1 MKRRI
6 ATALVA
12 VSLAWPL
19 SVGAAPRAVGIAAPA
34 RAERPDKPTGPIV
47 VEHRLAAEPA
57 LGVPLKIAV
66 TARVQGDVGRL
77 SIEANA
83 TEPRA
88 VLVSPPVLVA
98 VEGGAYSWEITVVPL
113 AAEAGY
119 LSVIVSGSID
129 GVAQARSV
137 TIALHSAV
145 PAEAAAVTVTEGE
158 TLIALPVQESP

>member
-6 ATALVA
+6 TNAIVAL
-12 VSLAWPL
+12 SLVWPL
-19 SVGAAPRAVGIAAPA
+19 SGAAAPHVAGTTAAS

-47 VEHRLAAEPA
+47 VEHRLTAVPA

-66 TARVQGDVGRL
+66 TARVEGDVGLL

-88 VLVSPPVLVA
+88 ALVSAPVLLAVA
-98 VEGGAYSWEITVVPL
+98 GGAYSWEITVVPQ
-113 AAEAGY
+113 AADAGY

-145 PAEAAAVTVTEGE
+145 PAPAAAVTVAQGE